1 MVPRDKVYH
10 KREKPSRALA
20 LALALLALAALL
32 NCGAT
37 IYVGGQPLED
47 GIADPTP
54 TPFPEGHR
62 EALEAQEAHDAGDAR
77 PNFPASP
84 VKP

>member
-1 MVPRDKVYH
+1 MTRSHFSGLSRVPLQLV
-10 KREKPSRALA
+10 AG
-20 LALALLALAALL
+20 LLVLAALL

-77 PNFPASP
+77 PNFPAP
-84 VKP
+84 AVP